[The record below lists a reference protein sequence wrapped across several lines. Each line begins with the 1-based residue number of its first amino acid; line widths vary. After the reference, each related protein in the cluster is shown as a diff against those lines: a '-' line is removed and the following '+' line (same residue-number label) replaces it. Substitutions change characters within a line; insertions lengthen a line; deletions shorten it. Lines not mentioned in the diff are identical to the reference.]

1 MDWEAFEKHKA
12 FAGAAKPS
20 MLRRRVGHDYQSRH
34 IYLITMTIAG
44 RRPLL
49 GRLVGDCHA
58 PQGAE
63 NEPHIELTELGLRV
77 RSCWMAIE
85 QHYPAIK
92 VLATQV
98 MPDHLHGILFV
109 QEQMDVHLSQA
120 IKGFK
125 TGCNKVYRE
134 MCINAAILSQQRETN
149 NGENNSGESSCSAA
163 TVSQQRK
170 TQQEQTQERQTSN
183 GQTQE
188 RQTGKGQTQ
197 ERETSDGQAVEG
209 NGLLWSHGYND
220 HILEDK
226 NELGRWFRYLRDNPR
241 RLAMRRAYAEYF
253 RVRFDVTFAGQT
265 YAAIGNRFL
274 LTYPSRIQVRLS
286 RRLTD
291 EEIGQQVS
299 YYLSLA
305 RKGAVLVSPAISKGE
320 KAVMRAALN
329 AKLPLIFITPYGF
342 NDFSHPGRQF
352 YDACSAGQLLLL
364 APWPHQNRKVKLTRD
379 MCIRLNLMATSLACQ

>member
-1 MDWEAFEKHKA
+1 MDWETFEKHKA

-58 PQGAE
+58 PQGTE
-63 NEPHIELTELGLRV
+63 NAPRIELTELGLRV

-85 QHYPAIK
+85 HHYPAIR

-109 QEQMDVHLSQA
+109 QEQMDIHLSQA

-134 MCINAAILSQQRETN
+134 LFP
-149 NGENNSGESSCSAA
+149 SAA
-163 TVSQQRK
+163 TMSTSAATMSPQR
-170 TQQEQTQERQTSN
+170 N
-183 GQTQE
+183 
-188 RQTGKGQTQ
+188 
-197 ERETSDGQAVEG
+197 AN

-226 NELGRWFRYLRDNPR
+226 KELDRWFQYLRDNPR
-241 RLAMRRAYAEYF
+241 RLAIRRAYAEYF
-253 RVRFDVTFAGQT
+253 RVKFDVTFAGQS

-274 LTYPSRIQVRLS
+274 LNHPSRMQVRLS

-291 EEIGQQVS
+291 
-299 YYLSLA
+299 LA
-305 RKGAVLVSPAISKGE
+305 PSEPERNTYPRHVHPSEPHGHQS
-320 KAVMRAALN
+320 RD
-329 AKLPLIFITPYGF
+329 ITPKT
-342 NDFSHPGRQF
+342 
-352 YDACSAGQLLLL
+352 C
-364 APWPHQNRKVKLTRD
+364 RKEFENIAKKSCGKVW
-379 MCIRLNLMATSLACQ
+379 